1 MCQKDSS
8 LLCSGKLFPS
18 LVIPPLALAM
28 LSSSLYLTLR
38 QGVHTTA
45 RERYS
50 LLLVSL
56 LPTRPCYRSLPES
69 LSQHLALCTL
79 ALLLSRALIL
89 VLSALVTDKTLGTNT
104 LGEKNVYVAYTQAT
118 VHCWRKERQ
127 ESRLEQEGRN
137 HEECNLPACFLAQ
150 SFTGTMLN

>member
-8 LLCSGKLFPS
+8 LLCSEKLFPS
-18 LVIPPLALAM
+18 LVIPPLALTM

-89 VLSALVTDKTLGTNT
+89 VLSAIVTDKTLGTNT
-104 LGEKNVYVAYTQAT
+104 TWREKRLCGLHTGHSSLV
-118 VHCWRKERQ
+118 KEGKARIKAGTRRQ
-127 ESRLEQEGRN
+127 EPWRVQHASLLSGSVFHRL
-137 HEECNLPACFLAQ
+137 HA
-150 SFTGTMLN
+150 